1 MLTHLNE
8 IKGVGLNS
16 FFSAVLITGREAP
29 SRSHY
34 RPFAGPRSQIR
45 RL

>member
-16 FFSAVLITGREAP
+16 FSSADLITGRVAP

-34 RPFAGPRSQIR
+34 RPFLGPSP
-45 RL
+45 